1 MLNITENLAQQRA
14 LDMLRRDWKQYN
26 SFMVYSPT
34 GSGKTG
40 LSAFITHGLISRGK
54 RVLMTCP
61 YTVLVTQTAKRFVEY
76 GLPEEEIGFIWS
88 NHPNRDPNRLIQIAS
103 AQTLIRRD
111 FPDNIDLL
119 IVDEAH
125 LRQKKMLEVIKYLIE
140 KTNVK
145 VIGLSGT
152 PFAPFLGN
160 YYQRLIKPTT
170 IKELMKAGV
179 LCGYEFFAPT
189 KPDLTG
195 VKTTRS
201 DEYGSDFKED
211 DVAEIM
217 CGSELVGDIVRN
229 WLENGKDL
237 PTVAFCVNVDHA
249 NFVTIGFNQAGVN
262 AEVMVAETPH
272 EERQMIIHRF
282 EQGAT
287 KVLVSVGTLIAG
299 FDSDVRAI
307 IYARPTKSEIRWL
320 QAIGRGLRTADGKDK
335 CLIFDHSGSVIRLG
349 FPDDIEYD
357 ELPSKSDGMKDA
369 SARAAQEKS
378 EKLPKE
384 CTQCHYMKPA
394 GVYVCPKCGFKP
406 LAGEDVETDTTRGL
420 KQLSGK
426 KKTAT
431 KQDKQAWWSQLM
443 FYQRERE
450 LQGKPV
456 SRGWCAH
463 TFKDKFGTWPNGLQ
477 DFPVQLSPEVS
488 NYIRGKRIRFA
499 KSAPRQP
506 DREPEQE
513 TFKLSEPATAAKTCS
528 PADRTALLI
537 KAREQLLRHNTGG
550 HS

>member
-40 LSAFITHGLISRGK
+40 LSAFLVDGFISRGK

-76 GLPEEEIGFIWS
+76 GLPEEEIGFIWRD
-88 NHPNRDPNRLIQIAS
+88 HPNRDPNRLIQIAS

-152 PFAPFLGN
+152 PFAPFLGK

-170 IKELMKAGV
+170 TKELMKAGV

-201 DEYGSDFKED
+201 SEYGTDFKEE

-217 CGSELVGDIVRN
+217 CGSELVGNIVRN

-249 NFVTIGFNQAGVN
+249 NFVTLEFNKAGVN
-262 AEVMVAETPH
+262 AEVMIAETPH

-287 KVLVSVGTLIAG
+287 KVLVSVGALIAG

-307 IYARPTKSEIRWL
+307 IYARPTKSETRWL

-357 ELPSKSDGMKDA
+357 ELPSKSDGMKEA
-369 SARAAQEKS
+369 SARAAEEKS

-384 CTQCHYMKPA
+384 CTQCHYMKAA

-406 LAGEDVETDTTRGL
+406 IAGEDAETDTTRGL
-420 KQLSGK
+420 KPLSGK
-426 KKTAT
+426 KKAAT

-463 TFKDKFGTWPNGLQ
+463 TFKDKFGAWPNGLQ
-477 DFPVQLSPEVS
+477 DFPMQLSPEVS

-499 KSAPRQP
+499 KSAQHQPERQ
-506 DREPEQE
+506 PEQE
-513 TFKLSEPATAAKTCS
+513 AFKLSEPATAAQTGS
-528 PADRTALLI
+528 PADNTALLI
-537 KAREQLLRHNTGG
+537 KAREQLLRHSIGG

>member
-1 MLNITENLAQQRA
+1 MLNITANLAQQRA

-40 LSAFITHGLISRGK
+40 LSAFITDGFVSRGM
-54 RVLMTCP
+54 RVLMVCP
-61 YTVLVTQTAKRFVEY
+61 YTVLITQTAKRFVEY
-76 GLPEEEIGFIWS
+76 GLPEEEIGFIWRD
-88 NHPNRDPNRLIQIAS
+88 HPNRDPNRLIQIAS

-152 PFAPFLGN
+152 PFAPFLGK

-170 IKELMKAGV
+170 IKELMKVGV

-201 DEYGSDFKED
+201 DEYGSDFKDD

-217 CGSELVGDIVRN
+217 CGSQLVGDIVRN

-287 KVLVSVGTLIAG
+287 KILVSVGTLIAG

-307 IYARPTKSEIRWL
+307 IYARPTKSETRWL
-320 QAIGRGLRTADGKDK
+320 QTIGRGLRTAPGKDA
-335 CLIFDHSGSVIRLG
+335 CLVFDHSGSVIRLG
-349 FPDDIEYD
+349 FPDSIEYD

-369 SARAAQEKS
+369 AAQKAAEKL

-384 CTQCHYMKPA
+384 CTQCHFMKPA

-420 KQLSGK
+420 KQLSGNK
-426 KKTAT
+426 KAPTLKE
-431 KQDKQAWWSQLM
+431 KQSWWSQII
-443 FYQRERE
+443 FYQRQRAM
-450 LQGKPV
+450 QGKPV
-456 SRGWCAH
+456 SDGWCAH
-463 TFKDKFGTWPNGLQ
+463 TFKDKFGTWPKGLSSH
-477 DFPVQLSPEVS
+477 PVQLSPEVS
-488 NYIRGKRIRFA
+488 NYIQHKRIAFA
-499 KSAPRQP
+499 KGTKKQNAQEVQP
-506 DREPEQE
+506 VL
-513 TFKLSEPATAAKTCS
+513 KLSCAPPATAAE
-528 PADRTALLI
+528 RTAQLI
-537 KAREQLLRHNTGG
+537 KIRQQLLNRNVGENL
-550 HS
+550 